1 MPMGDAGL
9 YATYAPATHAAGT
22 FGGGREIAHRSLV
35 DHLEEENRS
44 LSKAVIEL
52 SLETPLL

>member
-1 MPMGDAGL
+1 MGDAGL
-9 YATYAPATHAAGT
+9 DATYAPATHAAGT

-52 SLETPLL
+52 SLGTPLL